1 MNNTIIE
8 VLNYLGEKFNIA
20 IDWTS
25 ENVVPYI
32 QELFNKFIQWEIS
45 TSIAWIMV
53 AIVITAISWTVY
65 IISGCIS
72 RRTSGCCTAD
82 DVNDIFFFIG
92 IIISV
97 IAILVICF
105 QVFDIIE
112 CNTFPEKTLFDYIK
126 MNTDILD

>member
-8 VLNYLGEKFNIA
+8 ILNYLGEKFNIA

-45 TSIAWIMV
+45 TSIAWI
-53 AIVITAISWTVY
+53 
-65 IISGCIS
+65 IISIAVTTILWISFVISSYIS
-72 RRTSGCCTAD
+72 RHTSGRCTAD
-82 DVNDIFFFIG
+82 DVADILC
-92 IIISV
+92 IISCIVSV
-97 IAILVICF
+97 IAIIVICF
-105 QVFDIIE
+105 QIFDIVE
-112 CNTFPEKTLFDYIK
+112 CKTFPEKALFDYIK